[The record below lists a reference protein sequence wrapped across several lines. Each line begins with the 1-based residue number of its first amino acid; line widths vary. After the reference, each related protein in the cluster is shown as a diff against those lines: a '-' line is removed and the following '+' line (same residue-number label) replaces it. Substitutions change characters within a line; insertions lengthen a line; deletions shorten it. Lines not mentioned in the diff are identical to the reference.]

1 MPGRLKLLLVC
12 VLVTG
17 NLFMFASQLW
27 MLMVAREKTEQR
39 ALAQAENLTQTL
51 QHGLEAQFDRYEK
64 ILRASA
70 ELLAE
75 HGPAPLPRQSGL
87 DLLRQQLPEK
97 VFLLATD
104 ARGRLLIGE
113 RSVLNEIGGV
123 SRFRQLELDAR
134 SGMQVF
140 PPSYGAAGRLSH
152 LTLVQPYRQPGG
164 AFAGFVF
171 IVLPDDFFD
180 AMLGQLHLGEQ
191 GVVTIRDTSLA
202 LVARYPRKTHG
213 LELAYGSRLSD
224 QPVVD
229 IVHDEVLSGSFNL
242 VASYDGV
249 ARVYSFAKFRQV
261 PLIIFAGLARQDF
274 LADWQAECVRS
285 LALGVGFL
293 MLSVFAG
300 LGLLRLLN
308 ELGRESDK
316 NSLFLRHASDGL
328 YILDAHGYLQEAS
341 ESFARMLGD
350 SRENILGKHVSAWNP
365 EWPPAALTEAILPGF
380 LNLKIPCTFVTTY
393 VHRGLSVPVEASVV
407 SFEQEGER
415 CLYVAVRDISQRLFW
430 EQDRNRLVAI
440 VESSE
445 DGMLSCDA
453 RGEVKTWNQAAANIF
468 GLSREEA
475 LGQLFVSFFSG
486 VAREVLAKAVDRVSE
501 GGLVERLEL
510 SFYREQYVELRLALT
525 LVPLPAPQQDRFGVS
540 LCIRDV
546 TELRASEKLLRL
558 RSAALEATDT
568 PLLIATLEGEVVWA
582 NQAYQ
587 GLFPIDLQRRLPEF
601 SYWENNEPVFYHRLR
616 QQLCH
621 GESWSGE
628 RQGRRLRG
636 EPCYEEV
643 SITPVSDADGS
654 FRYLVVVK
662 RDVSARRRAQA
673 ELEAKVLA
681 RTVALQVAEE
691 RTRLILDCSAGGL
704 YGVGKDG
711 CLLFVNRSAAS
722 MLGREAGAMVGHSL
736 GYLGVVKNPESTLL
750 QLPPVAL
757 AERQSGKEEFF
768 RSDGSFFTA
777 SYATEPLSA
786 NGEVLGMVVSFMDV
800 SREVEAAEALEAAR
814 TEAER
819 LSRAKSEFLAN
830 MSHEIRTPMNGVLG
844 AAQLG
849 FRQSPPGGTAARQ
862 FSRILTSGQLLLR
875 IINDI
880 LDLSKIEAGKMVL
893 ERVPMSLAQVGRSAL
908 VLFTE
913 QLEQKG
919 LYLVLDVSPAA
930 EMVCEG
936 DPLRVTQIINNLL
949 SNAIKFTA
957 SGGIRVQLDWFQEQA
972 CIRVEDSGIGMSEEQ
987 LARLFM
993 PFEQADSATT
1003 RRYGGTGLGLS
1014 ITRNLLA
1021 MMGGEIKVESSSGA
1035 GSRFECRF
1043 PAPASARETAA
1054 PDAQPALP
1062 EGAALAGLHILV
1074 VDDTEVNRLV
1084 LEEMLQEEG
1093 ARVSVAASGEE
1104 AVILVRRCPE
1114 IQIVLMDVQM
1124 PGMDGCA
1131 ATREIHRVHPRLPV
1145 IAQTAHALQEE
1156 RSRCLAA
1163 GMCDLLV
1170 KPVDYRQLVR
1180 RLIKYLP
1187 ENAAGVVEA
1196 EPVRAVVQ
1204 IAGTGNR
1211 LLEWD
1216 GLLDRYAA
1224 KPAFVER
1231 LLRVVLDAHRETP
1244 DKLRHWALAGD
1255 WEALSRAS
1263 HGLKGT
1269 LGTIF
1274 AFSLMEEARELEV
1287 MCGERSASASQLAG
1301 GVADQLELLCREIA
1315 AFLLRREAENAV
1327 H

>member
-1 MPGRLKLLLVC
+1 MKLLFVCILVA
-12 VLVTG
+12 G
-17 NLFMFASQLW
+17 NLFMFASQFW
-27 MLMVAREKTEQR
+27 MLILARERAEQR
-39 ALAQAENLTQTL
+39 ALAQTRNLTQTI

-64 ILRASA
+64 ILRVSA
-70 ELLAE
+70 KLFAE
-75 HGPAPLPRQSGL
+75 RGQLSVPGQMGVE
-87 DLLRQQLPEK
+87 LLRQQLPEG

-104 ARGRLLIGE
+104 ARGRLLTGE
-113 RSVLNEIGGV
+113 RSLLNEIGGL
-123 SRFRQLELDAR
+123 SRFRLLELDAQ

-140 PPSYGAAGRLSH
+140 PPSHEPSSRSQH
-152 LTLVQPYRQPGG
+152 VTLALPYRQPGG
-164 AFAGFVF
+164 AFGGFVF

-180 AMLGQLHLGEQ
+180 AMLGQLQLGEN
-191 GVVTIRDTSLA
+191 GVVTIRDASLA

-213 LELAYGSRLSD
+213 VELAYGSRLSD

-229 IVHDEVLSGSFNL
+229 IVHDEILNGSFNL
-242 VASYDGV
+242 AASYDGV
-249 ARVYSFAKFRQV
+249 ARVYSFGKFLHV

-274 LADWQAECVRS
+274 LAEWQAECLRS

-328 YILDAHGYLQEAS
+328 YILDRHGYLQEAS
-341 ESFARMLGD
+341 ESFAHMLGD
-350 SRENILGKHVSAWNP
+350 ARENILGKHVSAWNP
-365 EWPPAALTEAILPGF
+365 EWPPAVLTEAILPGF
-380 LNLKIPCTFVTTY
+380 LNLRIPCTFVTTY
-393 VHRGLSVPVEASVV
+393 VYRGRSIPVEASVV

-415 CLYVAVRDISQRLFW
+415 CLYVAVRDISQRLYW
-430 EQDRNRLVAI
+430 EQDRSRLVAI

-453 RGEVKTWNQAAANIF
+453 KGEINTWNQAAANIF
-468 GLSREEA
+468 GLSREA
-475 LGQLFVSFFSG
+475 VQGLPFVNFFSG
-486 VAREVLAKAVDRVSE
+486 AAREALLKALNRVSE

-510 SFYREQYVELRLALT
+510 SFYREQYGEMRLALT
-525 LVPLPAPQQDRFGVS
+525 LVPLPIPKQEHSGVS
-540 LCIRDV
+540 ICVRDV

-568 PLLIATLEGEVVWA
+568 PLLIATLDGEVVWA
-582 NQAYQ
+582 NPAYRE
-587 GLFPIDLQRRLPEF
+587 LFPLDVQRRLPEF
-601 SYWENNEPVFYHRLR
+601 AYWENNEPVFYHRLR

-643 SITPVSDADGS
+643 SMRPVSDADGV

-662 RDVSARRRAQA
+662 RDVSVRKRAQA

-681 RTVALQVAEE
+681 RSVALQVAEE

-722 MLGREAGAMVGHSL
+722 MLGRDAGAMVGHSL
-736 GYLGVVKNPESTLL
+736 GYLAVVKNPSSPLL

-757 AERQSGKEEFF
+757 VERQSGREEFF

-786 NGEVLGMVVSFMDV
+786 NGEVLGVVVSFMDV

-849 FRQSPPGGTAARQ
+849 FRQSPPGGAAARQ
-862 FSRILTSGQLLLR
+862 FSRILTSGQLLLG

-880 LDLSKIEAGKMVL
+880 LDLSKIEAGKMLL
-893 ERVPMSLAQVGRSAL
+893 ERLPMSLAQVGRSAL
-908 VLFTE
+908 ALFGE
-913 QLEQKG
+913 QLDQKG
-919 LYLVLDVSPAA
+919 LGLILNIFPDA
-930 EMVCEG
+930 EIVCEG

-957 SGGIRVQLDWFQEQA
+957 SGEIRVQLDWRQGQA
-972 CIRVEDSGIGMSEEQ
+972 VIRVEDSGIGMSEEQ
-987 LARLFM
+987 LARLFT

-1014 ITRNLLA
+1014 ITRNLLT
-1021 MMGGEIKVESSSGA
+1021 MMGGGIKAESSSGR
-1035 GSRFECRF
+1035 GSCFECWF
-1043 PAPASARETAA
+1043 PAPASEQNPATV
-1054 PDAQPALP
+1054 PDAQLALP
-1062 EGAALAGLHILV
+1062 EGAALAGLRILV

-1093 ARVSVAASGEE
+1093 ALVSLAASGEE
-1104 AVILVRRCPE
+1104 AVALIRQFPGV
-1114 IQIVLMDVQM
+1114 QVVLMDVQM

-1131 ATREIHRVHPRLPV
+1131 ATREIHRVQPSLPV
-1145 IAQTAHALQEE
+1145 IAQTAHAMQEE
-1156 RSRCLAA
+1156 RLRCFAA
-1163 GMCDLLV
+1163 GMCDLVV

-1180 RLIKYLP
+1180 RLAKYLP
-1187 ENAAGVVEA
+1187 ANAPGVASA
-1196 EPVRAVVQ
+1196 ESTPDLVVTQ
-1204 IAGTGNR
+1204 VDGGGR
-1211 LLEWD
+1211 GGLDWD
-1216 GLLDRYAA
+1216 GLQERYAT
-1224 KPAFVER
+1224 KPVFVER

-1244 DKLRHWALAGD
+1244 GKLRQSAQLED
-1255 WEALSRAS
+1255 WESLSRTA

-1274 AFSLMEEARELEV
+1274 AFPLMEQARVLEV
-1287 MCGERSASASQLAG
+1287 LSCEQSVSAFMLAG
-1301 GVADQLELLCREIA
+1301 EMAEQLDSLCREIS
-1315 AFLLRREAENAV
+1315 AFLLQREAENAIQ
-1327 H
+1327 